1 MERRDLLKAF
11 GLSAAMI
18 GASPAVLRGISSEA
32 AAATSVE
39 KVRYVRAD
47 GKDTNDGR
55 TPASAKRSV
64 AAAVKS
70 LPEEGS
76 GTTARKSGDVYI
88 GPGLFVEDDTP
99 IECSANIRFHGSG
112 LPLYNGPAG
121 GEYGGTVVMLAD
133 NSKTHLFA
141 PRDSFDDWAHAV
153 IFESMLLDG
162 NKAKN
167 EGEFDLIR
175 LKRPGFNTAVRD
187 VLLINAPRTG
197 IDIDAA
203 ASNFYMF
210 NVSGSDCRKH
220 FFRYAGG
227 PATNNVAIAMFGIQI
242 DDCGEY
248 PIQID
253 HNSFG
258 SGHFAVYSLETEA
271 TRTDQHRA
279 VIRYSPIKGGNG
291 LYLTL
296 DNIAAWKAGEVKGT
310 DESVVLIENGDGAG
324 PRTAYR
330 SLINDGY
337 DWVYRDLKTGINSR
351 HREQA
356 MFGSGM
362 ETSMQLGPVIWSTTD
377 VGPNGQVVAPP
388 GSLCSKT
395 DGTLWI
401 KSSGKRSRGW
411 KKVRTGRFS

>member
-1 MERRDLLKAF
+1 MKRRDLLKAF
-11 GLSAAMI
+11 GLSAAAI
-18 GASPAVLRGISSEA
+18 GASAAVLRGISSDA
-32 AAATSVE
+32 AAATTVD

-55 TPASAKRSV
+55 SPASAKRSV
-64 AAAVKS
+64 AAAVRS

-76 GTTARKSGDVYI
+76 GPTARKSGDVYI
-88 GPGLFVEDDTP
+88 GPGLYVEDDTP
-99 IECSANIRFHGSG
+99 IDCSANIRFHGSG
-112 LPLYNGPAG
+112 APLNSGAMG
-121 GEYGGTVVMLAD
+121 GEYGGTVVRLAD
-133 NSKTHLFA
+133 NRRTHLFA

-153 IFESMLLDG
+153 IFEGMVIDG
-162 NKAKN
+162 NRANN
-167 EGEFDLIR
+167 EGDFDLIR
-175 LKRPGFNTAVRD
+175 LRRPGFNTTIRD
-187 VLLINAPRTG
+187 VMLVSAPRTG
-197 IDIDAA
+197 IHIEEA
-203 ASNFYMF
+203 ASNFYLF
-210 NVSGSDCRKH
+210 NVTGTNCGKH
-220 FFRYAGG
+220 FFRYTGG

-242 DDCGEY
+242 DDSGEF

-271 TRTDQHRA
+271 TRPDQHRA
-279 VIRYSPIKGGNG
+279 VIRYRPIRGGNG

-296 DNIAAWKAGEVKGT
+296 DNIAAWKAGAVKGT
-310 DESVVLIENGDGAG
+310 DEAVVLIEDGDGAG
-324 PRTAYR
+324 PQTTYR
-330 SLINDGY
+330 NLINDGY
-337 DWVYRDLKTGINSR
+337 DWVYRDLKTGINSK

-356 MFGSGM
+356 KFSGSLQ
-362 ETSMQLGPVIWSTTD
+362 TSMQLGPVIWSSTD
-377 VGPNGQVVAPP
+377 VGPEGQVVAPP